1 MGKATIKPEK
11 ELKIIWYMAVLIFY
25 TATLIMI
32 LMLFL
37 FSDANIWVLTA
48 MSAIWLLSLIII
60 LIWVPAAYKALEYY
74 IEEDSIK
81 MKGGVFWRKHV
92 TVPNKKIT
100 NIDITQG
107 PFERFLKIGT
117 VHIQTAGAGGQQ
129 GQKAE
134 LKIGGVK
141 DMDKIRDT
149 ITGNLNFNTG
159 AGNVIEK
166 IPATIAE
173 ITYVSEK
180 EILLEILEILKG
192 MDEKLKK

>member
-11 ELKIIWYMAVLIFY
+11 ELKIIWYMSVLIFY
-25 TATLIMI
+25 TTTLIMI

-134 LKIGGVK
+134 LKINGVK

-180 EILLEILEILKG
+180 EILLEILEILKR
-192 MDEKLKK
+192 MENR

>member
-11 ELKIIWYMAVLIFY
+11 GLKIIWYMIVLIFY
-25 TATLIMI
+25 TATLITI

-37 FSDANIWVLTA
+37 FSDANIWVLIA

-74 IEEDSIK
+74 IEEDSVK
-81 MKGGVFWRKHV
+81 MKGGVFWRKYV

-134 LKIGGVK
+134 LKISGVK

-149 ITGNLNFNTG
+149 IIGNLNFNTG

-180 EILLEILEILKG
+180 EILLEILEILKR
-192 MDEKLKK
+192 MENK